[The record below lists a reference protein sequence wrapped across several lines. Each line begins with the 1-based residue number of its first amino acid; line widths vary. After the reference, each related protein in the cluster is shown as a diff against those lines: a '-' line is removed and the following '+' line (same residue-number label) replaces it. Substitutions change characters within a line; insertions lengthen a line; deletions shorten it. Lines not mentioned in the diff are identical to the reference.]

1 MNQDQLKAQ
10 VGQHAVDYIDKLLDP
25 DSIIGVGTGST
36 ANCFIDSLAGIKH
49 KFDGTVASSN
59 ASAERLVSHGI
70 PVYELNDVNE
80 LLVYVDGADET
91 NADLELI
98 KGGGGAHTREKIVAS
113 VARQFVCIVDSS
125 KLVDTLG
132 TFPLP
137 LEVIPMARSAVAR
150 AMVSLG
156 GKPVYRENFLTD
168 NGNQILDVYDLS
180 IDEPRGLEERINN
193 ITGVVSNGLFAI
205 KPADVLLVGHANGVD
220 EKVAARS

>member
-1 MNQDQLKAQ
+1 
-10 VGQHAVDYIDKLLDP
+10 
-25 DSIIGVGTGST
+25 
-36 ANCFIDSLAGIKH
+36 
-49 KFDGTVASSN
+49 
-59 ASAERLVSHGI
+59 
-70 PVYELNDVNE
+70 
-80 LLVYVDGADET
+80 
-91 NADLELI
+91 
-98 KGGGGAHTREKIVAS
+98 
-113 VARQFVCIVDSS
+113 
-125 KLVDTLG
+125 
-132 TFPLP
+132 
-137 LEVIPMARSAVAR
+137 MARSAVAR

>member
-10 VGQHAVDYIDKLLDP
+10 VGQHAVDYIDKLLGP
-25 DSIIGVGTGST
+25 ASIIGVGTGST
-36 ANCFIDSLAGIKH
+36 ANCFIDSLAKIKH
-49 KFDGTVASSN
+49 KFDGAVASSN
-59 ASAERLVSHGI
+59 ASAERLASHGI

-80 LLVYVDGADET
+80 LLVYVDGADEA
-91 NADLELI
+91 NSGLELI

-125 KLVDTLG
+125 KLVNTLG

-150 AMVSLG
+150 AMVILG

-168 NGNQILDVYDLS
+168 NGNQILDVYDMS
-180 IDEPRGLEERINN
+180 IDEPRQLEERINN

-205 KPADVLLVGHANGVD
+205 KPADILLVGHADGVD
-220 EKVAARS
+220 EKLADRS